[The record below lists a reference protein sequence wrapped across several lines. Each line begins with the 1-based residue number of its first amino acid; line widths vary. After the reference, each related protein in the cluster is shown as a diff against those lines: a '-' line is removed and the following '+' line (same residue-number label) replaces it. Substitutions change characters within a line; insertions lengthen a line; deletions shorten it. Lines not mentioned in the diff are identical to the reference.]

1 MPKSR
6 NEIEDIKLTVSI
18 ALYRYAGILEK
29 MDRIMTQERT
39 PKSVKGLFAAI
50 ANNKIGINASSFT
63 RGSNL

>member
-1 MPKSR
+1 VPKSR

-29 MDRIMTQERT
+29 MDRIMTQEST
-39 PKSVKGLFAAI
+39 IKSVKGLFAAI
-50 ANNKIGINASSFT
+50 ANNKIGSSVNIFT